1 MVRMPRP
8 CIKSFVAA
16 CCGGM
21 LQLPLFPN
29 SEGDVC
35 GLLCMLTSQPPAF
48 AKHLQAVAKHL
59 QARLDETWAVEAVRQ
74 YTIKVY
80 SLQ

>member
-1 MVRMPRP
+1 MAEAQANGSYGRP

-21 LQLPLFPN
+21 LQLPLFLN

-35 GLLCMLTSQPPAF
+35 GVLGMLTSQPPAI
-48 AKHLQAVAKHL
+48 AKHLE
-59 QARLDETWAVEAVRQ
+59 ARLDETWAVEALRQ
-74 YTIKVY
+74 YTIEVY